1 MIIKMEDVT
10 KVYSSKKRRI
20 IANDCVNLQ
29 VDRGEI
35 FGLFGHNGAGKTTIV
50 NQLLGT
56 LKPTSGNI
64 EIAGENII
72 KTPHRG
78 RYLCSLQPQS
88 QIPLGELTPRKVVK
102 IMGKMRGCS
111 DKEADKQIDK
121 LFEQLDIM
129 PWADVEGNK
138 LSGGILRLTGFC
150 MAAIQP
156 GKVIILDE
164 PTNDVD
170 PVRRRYLWDVIRDLT
185 NTGAAVVLVTHNIRE
200 SESAVDNVAI
210 LNRGKVLIQG
220 SKNEVKHT
228 IGNILKL
235 EAYVKAKDHTIVKP
249 EWCESLRYDEDKLIL
264 SINKSNAQYVIEW
277 VNDYCNKGILED
289 YTLSQTSLEDVYVDL
304 IKEEEK

>member
-10 KVYSSKKRRI
+10 KVYNSKKRRI
-20 IANDCVNLQ
+20 VANDCVNLQ

-56 LKPTSGNI
+56 LRPTSGNI

-72 KTPHRG
+72 KTPYRG

-170 PVRRRYLWDVIRDLT
+170 PVRRRYLWDAIRDLT

-210 LNRGKVLIQG
+210 MNRGKVLIQG
-220 SKNEVKHT
+220 SKNEVKHS

-235 EAYVKAKDHTIVKP
+235 EAYVKAKDQTIVKP
-249 EWCESLRYDEDKLIL
+249 EWCKSLRYDEDKLVL
-264 SINKSNAQYVIEW
+264 SINKSNAQYAIEW